1 MLTYFIQIKSLSGL
15 GKFISPFYLKSLLVT
30 MISFFIFTPF
40 TFIEIKKSFADFMYE
55 YRHMQI
61 GSAAQY
67 HYLSDQYHSIIQSLD
82 KMYPIR
88 FYLKL
93 IISNFGI
100 TGVTMAIIG
109 VYEIMNQKKL
119 VGTAILSFCFL
130 MILTISGWQNV
141 AVRYTL
147 SIIPIIYVL
156 IPLGIHRLSTFLDRK
171 YLQYNYSL
179 ALISCFTGFEPILRW
194 IKLFG

>member
-1 MLTYFIQIKSLSGL
+1 MK
-15 GKFISPFYLKSLLVT
+15 
-30 MISFFIFTPF
+30 
-40 TFIEIKKSFADFMYE
+40 
-55 YRHMQI
+55 
-61 GSAAQY
+61 
-67 HYLSDQYHSIIQSLD
+67 
-82 KMYPIR
+82 
-88 FYLKL
+88 KL
-93 IISNFGI
+93 ITSNFGI
-100 TGVTMAIIG
+100 VGITMAIIG
-109 VYEIMNQKKL
+109 VYELLIQRRL

-156 IPLGIHRLSTFLDRK
+156 IPSGIHRLSKLSDKK

-179 ALISCFTGFEPILRW
+179 ALISCITGFEPILRW